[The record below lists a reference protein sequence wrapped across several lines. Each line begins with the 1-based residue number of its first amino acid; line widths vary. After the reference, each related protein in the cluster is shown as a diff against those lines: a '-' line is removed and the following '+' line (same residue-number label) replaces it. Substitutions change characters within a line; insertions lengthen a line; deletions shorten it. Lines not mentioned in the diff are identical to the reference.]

1 MIGAQTMYKWWI
13 LLNPPHPT
21 DLMAPLLCRHTH
33 VYIEGWFESAKERR
47 HSLHYHKL
55 SYFFMICLSFFLLL
69 KIRLKGHH
77 DFKNSS
83 AKWLGF
89 FFFLY

>member
-55 SYFFMICLSFFLLL
+55 FSVIILLHDMLEFFPT
-69 KIRLKGHH
+69 
-77 DFKNSS
+77 FKN
-83 AKWLGF
+83 
-89 FFFLY
+89 